1 ACRAAGIELEWRG
14 ADGLCTRQV
23 CDGIATH
30 PHTGEPVFFN
40 QIQLHHPSCLDPSVR
55 RALVSVCGADAL
67 PRDVRFGDGG
77 PIEDEVALE
86 LVALYERL
94 AVRFP
99 WQRGDLLMVDNMLVA
114 HGRYPYEG

>member
-1 ACRAAGIELEWRG
+1 LRESIRRRRLMYVRHFIPGVDVAWSDFFRTSDRGEVERACRAAGIELEWRG

-40 QIQLHHPSCLDPSVR
+40 QIQLHHPSCLDPAVR

-77 PIEDEVALE
+77 P
-86 LVALYERL
+86 
-94 AVRFP
+94 
-99 WQRGDLLMVDNMLVA
+99 
-114 HGRYPYEG
+114 